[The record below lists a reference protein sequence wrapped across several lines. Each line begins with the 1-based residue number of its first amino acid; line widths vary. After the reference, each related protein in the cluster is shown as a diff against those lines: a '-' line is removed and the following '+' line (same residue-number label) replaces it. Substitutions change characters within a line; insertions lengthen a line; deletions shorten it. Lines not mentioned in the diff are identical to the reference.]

1 MKHLSLKSAAVIF
14 PILLILGATHG
25 LAQEKV
31 LKVGVMAPFTGP
43 SAQTGNE
50 FKSVSTM
57 AFDNIG
63 NQIGDYKIE
72 LIWIDSQSDPAKAAA
87 AYAEAVERKGMEVGI
102 LNWHSSVAI
111 SVMDVAAQYKVPH
124 LFAFGAAPIIDEKYK
139 SDPEKY
145 QYWCGKG
152 WPVPAKLTLG
162 YTECIQNAID
172 KGLWKPEKKM
182 AAIYGEDTDWGRS
195 QGEALTQEFKKI
207 GWEVLSQ
214 DYFPPT
220 QTDFYPLL
228 SKWRKEG
235 VSVIAGTSTSAP
247 AITALVK
254 QADEVSLGAV
264 IIADGLGWVGDWYK
278 LTGAASNN
286 VLDMIPALTTPE
298 AKKWAEDVEKRFGY
312 KPSPSAS
319 GLAYDWS
326 NFAIKVFK
334 RTFEKHKELNR
345 TTILEVFQNEVI
357 PGKLTYS
364 KADGAL
370 IMNEYRFSPET
381 IPDAVVARDGFYFPV
396 LQYENGQGHIVY
408 PDDWKDQDF
417 KAAK

>member
-1 MKHLSLKSAAVIF
+1 MQKLSLRFAVAVF
-14 PILLILGATHG
+14 SILLIFGATHG

-43 SAQTGNE
+43 SAQTGDE

-57 AFDNIG
+57 AFDNIN

-145 QYWCGKG
+145 KYWCGKG

-162 YTECIQNAID
+162 YTECLQNAID
-172 KGLWKPEKKM
+172 KGLWKPEKKLT
-182 AAIYGEDTDWGRS
+182 AIYGEDTDWGRS
-195 QGEALTQEFKKI
+195 QGEALTREFKKI

-254 QADEVSLGAV
+254 QADEVALGAM
-264 IIADGLGWVGDWYK
+264 IIADGLVQTD
-278 LTGAASNN
+278 
-286 VLDMIPALTTPE
+286 
-298 AKKWAEDVEKRFGY
+298 RC
-312 KPSPSAS
+312 
-319 GLAYDWS
+319 
-326 NFAIKVFK
+326 
-334 RTFEKHKELNR
+334 R
-345 TTILEVFQNEVI
+345 
-357 PGKLTYS
+357 
-364 KADGAL
+364 
-370 IMNEYRFSPET
+370 
-381 IPDAVVARDGFYFPV
+381 
-396 LQYENGQGHIVY
+396 LQQRSRHDPR
-408 PDDWKDQDF
+408 PDDPRGQEMGRGCRERLRVQAQPLGIGPGLRLEQF
-417 KAAK
+417 RHQGLQAGLRKAQRAEPDDHTGGLPERGRSRQTDLQQGRRRPHHERISVLAGVHARRRGGPGRFLLPRASVRERRRAYRLPG